1 MSYYSALLSMYA
13 TLFFF
18 LFYFFFFYRSMSSS
32 SFFFFFSVLYVFF
45 LFVFIQ
51 FILNNSTNS
60 STFIKNSVWFS
71 LSKSTNIFF
80 SLDLNYYNL
89 EFSFILF
96 FLALNIHL
104 YSFHYFKK
112 EVEFFRF
119 SNLIGFFLFFMFLL
133 INTTSLTFFFISW
146 EGIGL
151 FSFLLVNFWYSK
163 VNTFK
168 ASMKV
173 LFYNRVGDFFFFFSI
188 YLLSN
193 VIKSDSFL
201 TLSLDYFSV
210 LSFKINFF
218 NSLYIKN
225 FLIFC
230 FFIVILSKSAQFGF
244 HIWLLE
250 AMEAP
255 LPASSLIHSA
265 TLVCAGVV
273 LFFKINFFSFF
284 NSFFL
289 WFIIT
294 WATMTS
300 LFLSVSALF
309 NYDIKKILAY
319 STGSHISIMLVA
331 SAGCS
336 LNLAFAYLLIHAS
349 SKVFIFLLFGY
360 IIDINGSVR
369 DLRKMGGFY
378 FNNYIFNFIFLAVFS
393 LSSLPFFALGF
404 LKDSYYIFLLKNNF
418 FWDLITVLLG
428 AASLANYMYMFR
440 LFFKI
445 FFGDRLSFSYTYF
458 KNLFFKN
465 RLVVL
470 NTKSYF
476 KSAYNSN
483 VFTLLSYFILF
494 NLFFFI
500 SFIEF
505 SSLNT
510 LKHSAMHFFWVAYS
524 STNYTSLN
532 SFFLFLA
539 NSNSY
544 ILISLIFILFFLKK
558 Q

>member
-1 MSYYSALLSMYA
+1 M
-13 TLFFF
+13 LFF
-18 LFYFFFFYRSMSSS
+18 
-32 SFFFFFSVLYVFF
+32 SFFFFTFSFFTEVCLALLFFFSTLYILFIFFF
-45 LFVFIQ
+45 LYFIME
-51 FILNNSTNS
+51 NKTNS
-60 STFIKNSVWFS
+60 STFLKNSVWFS
-71 LSKSTNIFF
+71 LSKSSNIFF

-173 LFYNRVGDFFFFFSI
+173 LFYNRIGDFFFFFSVFMI
-188 YLLSN
+188 SN
-193 VIKSDSFL
+193 LIKSDNFL
-201 TLSLDYFSV
+201 TLSLDYFSLV
-210 LSFKINFF
+210 SFKLNLFS
-218 NSLYIKN
+218 SLYLKN
-225 FLIFC
+225 FVIFC
-230 FFIVILSKSAQFGF
+230 FFVVILSKSAQFGF

-289 WFIIT
+289 WLIIT
-294 WATMTS
+294 WATVTS
-300 LFLSVSALF
+300 LLLSTSALF

-319 STGSHISIMLVA
+319 STGSHISIMLIA
-331 SAGCS
+331 AAGCS
-336 LNLAFAYLLIHAS
+336 MNLAFAYLLIHAS

-360 IIDINGSVR
+360 VIDINGSIR

-378 FNNYIFNFIFLAVFS
+378 FNNYILSFMFIAVFS

-404 LKDSYYIFLLKNNF
+404 LKDTYYIFLLKNNF
-418 FWDLITVLLG
+418 FWDLIAVLLG
-428 AASLANYMYMFR
+428 LASLANYLYMFR

-445 FFGDRLSFSYTYF
+445 FFGDKLSFSYTYF
-458 KNLFFKN
+458 KNFFFYKN
-465 RLVVL
+465 RFYLE
-470 NTKSYF
+470 Y
-476 KSAYNSN
+476 KSAFKPQFNSN
-483 VFTLLSYFILF
+483 VFVLFSFFVLF

-500 SFIEF
+500 TLIEF
-505 SSLNT
+505 SALNAI
-510 LKHSAMHFFWVAYS
+510 KHSAAHFFWVVYS
-524 STNYTSLN
+524 SSNYTSLN
-532 SFFLFLA
+532 SFFLFLS

-544 ILISLIFILFFLKK
+544 IIISILTIFFFLKK
-558 Q
+558 K